1 MQRAGTMI
9 SCFTQGI
16 QPAADLGV
24 IRVYPVDQD
33 PDRLL
38 FYRLFLI

>member
-9 SCFTQGI
+9 YYFTQGI

-24 IRVYPVDQD
+24 MQACGDAV
-33 PDRLL
+33 LTW
-38 FYRLFLI
+38 